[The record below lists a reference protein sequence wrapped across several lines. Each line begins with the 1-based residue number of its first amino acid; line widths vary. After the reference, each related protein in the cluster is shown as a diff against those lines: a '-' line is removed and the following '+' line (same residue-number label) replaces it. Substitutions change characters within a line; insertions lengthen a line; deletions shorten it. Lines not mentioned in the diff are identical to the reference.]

1 MAIKTTQVI
10 AVLVVVAVAASA
22 AVILLDGKDNPNYLE
37 VKTSA
42 VRDGNVQKVIIE
54 SNKDIFN
61 EINEGNIRVLVT
73 DLDSYIYSEWFDLNS
88 FTADLSAYGNFD
100 EDYELTIPSTAE
112 EKTGDNITVT
122 QDGSKKVSVE
132 FQTNLSEYCLYQVL
146 FGQNTVKTDY
156 DYVYLEEYV
165 VPNGEVVTPSIEISS
180 SHWESQSNPSI
191 EVKIN
196 EGTFVTDIDPEDVSL
211 DGGFSG
217 LTISSIERTSDISML
232 IHTTGTIPR
241 CNGISGTVTIYAD
254 AYNGPA
260 WYTEDRLS
268 ADTAIEYNTVILD
281 TYEIDLYDEY
291 NLAVPI
297 YFSQTYYIR
306 LAEGDLTIRDYDG
319 AAAPVDIFITG
330 VEQIKDETFKGYY
343 GYLIVPIDIL
353 FKEEFDNIRLYSNG
367 EQISDL
373 VTYSDSVM
381 AMVYE
386 VSEDYKTY
394 KICIIPVL
402 SYFAVNVTKDSFVF
416 PDGFTVN
423 SFVMDEGIAYVELSA
438 SEIPSAPIY
447 MIGINEGALYDIK
460 GNPCGETVLAI
471 MCADSETITEG
482 AIMYALSGEPTTDE
496 MIKAIYAT
504 NHFNEIYGMVEFGIG
519 VLSTILEATGV
530 IEIPDPEQMRFEALM
545 LQCERIQI
553 MLADVN
559 AKLDQVSNQIMK
571 LDQKIDKLQMTQLRN
586 QYSEYVKAV
595 NNLENISALFSKHL
609 KTRMYNEVING
620 SNKDFYIYLVENNKT
635 TNQSDIFSI
644 KHGNYWED
652 NTGGVIG
659 GQTVLRTV
667 AIPVGAG
674 TFKQASQLPKYVEG
688 GCDKPG
694 TTAYCML
701 RDLTDYYTEHP
712 IEGYTA
718 ENLAKGTYKA
728 MIYKLLELATVQEG
742 GDGDKLI
749 NAYKEFASITASLH
763 NGVYDPNITNNYH
776 AGIDYVEYKYNFYSE
791 TKGILKTMNYSAVM
805 NAFLYGALVNA
816 LDQNLSVSSDD
827 TLPNYMEST
836 IRYLKDNT
844 GVRDSDTYSYVAH
857 GNLSLGKMKI
867 HSETTFKS
875 KDKFDGHVYENIVST
890 SHSHDLGQNRY
901 VTTDMINKMNQR
913 WQALG
918 YPESTFAKYVT
929 KCTGINLGSYLM
941 TKFDGEG
948 DFSEGDAMYL
958 QTAKY
963 NVMDG
968 KSAYRIVPSNHWF
981 TLAGSFSAIKT
992 YSEGWSN
999 IKSHFTYN
1007 GEALNLSTLT
1017 PVKVGGK
1024 SNCLYAY
1031 ASLTDHRWKFVYDEA
1046 QIFSSYGYYDNDA
1059 FHYRYRDSKSL
1070 QDFWHETTLDY
1081 LRIS

>member
-1 MAIKTTQVI
+1 MALKTTHVI
-10 AVLVVVAVAASA
+10 AVLLIVMMAAA
-22 AVILLDGKDNPNYLE
+22 TIMIVNGEEKPNYVE

-42 VRDGNVQKVIIE
+42 VRDGNVQQLIIE
-54 SNKDIFN
+54 SNKDIFKD
-61 EINEGNIRVLVT
+61 IDEGNLRVLVT
-73 DLDSYIYSEWFDLNS
+73 DLDVYVYSEWFDCNS
-88 FTADLSAYGNFD
+88 FAADLSAYGNYD
-100 EDYELTIPSTAE
+100 EDYDVMIPSTAE
-112 EKTGDNITVT
+112 EMAGDNITVT
-122 QDGSKKVSVE
+122 QDGSSKLSVK
-132 FQTNLSEYCLYQVL
+132 FQTASSQYCLYQVL
-146 FGQNTVKTDY
+146 FGQNTVKAND

-165 VPNGEVVTPSIEISS
+165 VPSGVMITPSIEILGSYY
-180 SHWESQSNPSI
+180 ESESDPSI
-191 EVKIN
+191 EVTIS
-196 EGTFVTDIDPEDVSL
+196 EGTFADDIEPEFIAL

-217 LTISSIERTSDISML
+217 LTVTSVEVTSDVSML
-232 IHTTGTIPR
+232 IHTAGTLPR
-241 CNGISGTVTIYAD
+241 CNGISGIVTIYPD
-254 AYNGPA
+254 AYTGPA
-260 WYTEDRLS
+260 WYTEDRLN
-268 ADTAIEYNTVILD
+268 AETAIEYNTVILD
-281 TYEIDLYDEY
+281 SYDAYLYDEN
-291 NLAVPI
+291 NLAVPV
-297 YFSQTYYIR
+297 YFSQSYYSK
-306 LAEGDLTIRDYDG
+306 LVEGDLTICDFDG
-319 AAAPVDIFITG
+319 AVAPIDISIIG
-330 VEQIKDETFKGYY
+330 VEQIEDETFKGYY
-343 GYLIVPIDIL
+343 GYLIVPTAIL
-353 FKEEFDNIRLYSNG
+353 FQENFDNIMLCSNG
-367 EQISDL
+367 VQISDL
-373 VTYSDSVM
+373 VTYSDSII

-386 VSEDYKTY
+386 VSEDYKSY
-394 KICIIPVL
+394 KICIIPVMD
-402 SYFAVNVTKDSFVF
+402 YFADDVTKDSFVF
-416 PDGFTVN
+416 SDGFTVK
-423 SFVMDEGIAYVELSA
+423 SFSMEDSVVYVELSA
-438 SEIPSAPIY
+438 
-447 MIGINEGALYDIK
+447 NEVPPVQRYTIDIKAGALVDIF
-460 GNPCGETVLAI
+460 GNPCGETVMSIAL
-471 MCADSETITEG
+471 ADSGALAEG
-482 AIMYALSGEPTTDE
+482 DIMYALSGEPTTDE

-504 NHFNEIYGMVEFGIG
+504 NKFNEIYGMVEFGIG
-519 VLSTILEATGV
+519 VLSTILEATGL

-559 AKLDQVSNQIMK
+559 AKLDKVSNQIMK
-571 LDQKIDKLQMTQLRN
+571 LDQKIDKVQMTQLRE

-595 NNLENISALFSKHL
+595 NNLENIGAMFSKHL

-620 SNKDFYIYLVENNKT
+620 SNKDFYIYLVENDKT

-674 TFKQASQLPKYVEG
+674 TFKQASQLSKYVEG
-688 GCDKPG
+688 GYDKPG

-701 RDLTDYYTEHP
+701 KDLTDYYTEHP

-776 AGIDYVEYKYNFYSE
+776 AGIDYIEYKYNFYSE
-791 TKGILKTMNYSAVM
+791 TKEILRTMNYSATM

-816 LDQNLSVSSDD
+816 LDQNLSISSDE
-827 TLPNYMEST
+827 TLPKYMEST
-836 IRYLKDNT
+836 INYLKNNT
-844 GVRDSDTYSYVAH
+844 GERGSDTYSYVAH

-875 KDKFDGHVYENIVST
+875 KDKFDGNVQDNIVAT
-890 SHSHDLGQNRY
+890 SHNNDLGQNRY

-918 YPESTFAKYVT
+918 CPESTFAKYVT
-929 KCTGINLGSYLM
+929 KCTGINVGSYLM
-941 TKFDGEG
+941 TKYDGEG
-948 DFSEGDAMYL
+948 DFSEADAMYL

-968 KSAYRIVPSNHWF
+968 NSGYRIVPADHWF

-992 YSEGWSN
+992 YSEGWKN

-1031 ASLTDHRWKFVYDEA
+1031 ASLTDHRWHFVYDEA
-1046 QIFSSYGYYDNDA
+1046 QIFSSYGYYDNDY
-1059 FHYRYRDSKSL
+1059 FSYRYRDDKSL

-1081 LRIS
+1081 LRIA